1 MAQPLPDSPT
11 SVLARPLLPASIA
24 IFVTVALAAFEGL
37 AVAAAL
43 PEIAADLGDVSLLP
57 WVITSFLLTSGVATV
72 VSGRLIDNVGVKL
85 MFRIAVIVF
94 TIAGVLALT
103 LIIAAPILRVLLL
116 AVVWWTEQDRTF
128 VLLAIVLL
136 SVIATGA
143 VIAYIT

>member
-1 MAQPLPDSPT
+1 MTDRSSSRAIGRLSPT
-11 SVLARPLLPASIA
+11 MRRATFTAW
-24 IFVTVALAAFEGL
+24 GL
-37 AVAAAL
+37 AL
-43 PEIAADLGDVSLLP
+43 
-57 WVITSFLLTSGVATV
+57 VAT
-72 VSGRLIDNVGVKL
+72 
-85 MFRIAVIVF
+85 IAPDEWG
-94 TIAGVLALT
+94 TIAGVLALA